1 MPDWKQHV
9 REHLP
14 ALGVS
19 GAREHEIVEE
29 LAQQLEQAYN
39 DALAAGST
47 PAQATARASAQFV
60 DWQALA
66 AEIRRA
72 ERRVAESIERHEP
85 DTWNF
90 AVNEQQLRKR
100 RGGNMIGDFLQDV
113 RYAFRMLRKNPG
125 FTALV
130 VLTLALGIG
139 ANSTIF
145 SVVDAV
151 LLRPLPYPQSDRL
164 MNLLESNP
172 KNGWPRFSASPA
184 NFLDWRNQSRS
195 FEKLFAIGQDESNVT
210 VGDFPEHWVGVAAT
224 PGFFEALRVRP
235 QLGRVFAD
243 DDFVAGKSDVLVL
256 SDALWRGKF
265 GADPNVIGRNIAMDG
280 KPYTII
286 GVMPRGFQFDSPN
299 KMYWLPFPFSTS
311 LAAARGAHFLDVVG
325 RLRDGVTPA
334 QAQAEMIGIAAN
346 LEKQYPDTNKDWSA
360 IVEPLQST
368 GVRSVYAALLVLLG
382 AVGFVLLIACANA
395 ANMLLARA
403 TVRRREIAIRVALG
417 AGKVRIVRQLL
428 TESVLL
434 ALCGGATGLAIT
446 FWSTRALAALPP
458 ALLPRA
464 ASIHVDTRVLL
475 FTFVLALMTG
485 VVFGMA
491 PALAILRGDLAN
503 TLKEAGRSGSGRSR
517 LRKVLVVAEVALAFV
532 LLAGSGLMVRSF
544 ERLTAVEPGFN
555 TGGKL
560 AFDMQ
565 LPSARYKTPEQ
576 RILFF
581 RQAKERLQALPGVT
595 SVTMTSLV
603 PLSGELSL
611 WTFGINGQQNSTS
624 LPSALYYEVDPDY
637 FHDMGIPLIEGRNFT
652 ESDNASSP
660 HVCIINDF
668 FARTMFPG
676 RDPIGQHIQIGNNY
690 SIAREVVGVVGSV
703 KQAGLDDKETYQIYE
718 AYAQL
723 PRSGTTLI
731 VQTASEPMAM
741 LPAVRH
747 AIQQVDPQE
756 PVAKPRT
763 LEQAASEAV
772 ALPRF
777 RTLLLGLFGALAVVL
792 ALVGLY
798 GVMSYTVTQQT
809 QEIGIRMALGAQQQN
824 IYGLIVLRGMAL
836 VGIGVGIGV
845 VASLAMTRLL
855 ATFLFGVTPHDPA
868 TLASVILLF
877 AVVATIAC
885 WIPARRASQVDP
897 LVALRHE

>member
-1 MPDWKQHV
+1 
-9 REHLP
+9 
-14 ALGVS
+14 
-19 GAREHEIVEE
+19 
-29 LAQQLEQAYN
+29 
-39 DALAAGST
+39 
-47 PAQATARASAQFV
+47 
-60 DWQALA
+60 
-66 AEIRRA
+66 
-72 ERRVAESIERHEP
+72 
-85 DTWNF
+85 
-90 AVNEQQLRKR
+90 
-100 RGGNMIGDFLQDV
+100 
-113 RYAFRMLRKNPG
+113 
-125 FTALV
+125 
-130 VLTLALGIG
+130 
-139 ANSTIF
+139 
-145 SVVDAV
+145 
-151 LLRPLPYPQSDRL
+151 
-164 MNLLESNP
+164 
-172 KNGWPRFSASPA
+172 
-184 NFLDWRNQSRS
+184 
-195 FEKLFAIGQDESNVT
+195 
-210 VGDFPEHWVGVAAT
+210 
-224 PGFFEALRVRP
+224 
-235 QLGRVFAD
+235 
-243 DDFVAGKSDVLVL
+243 
-256 SDALWRGKF
+256 
-265 GADPNVIGRNIAMDG
+265 
-280 KPYTII
+280 
-286 GVMPRGFQFDSPN
+286 
-299 KMYWLPFPFSTS
+299 

>member
-164 MNLLESNP
+164 MNVLESNP

>member
-1 MPDWKQHV
+1 
-9 REHLP
+9 
-14 ALGVS
+14 
-19 GAREHEIVEE
+19 
-29 LAQQLEQAYN
+29 
-39 DALAAGST
+39 
-47 PAQATARASAQFV
+47 
-60 DWQALA
+60 
-66 AEIRRA
+66 
-72 ERRVAESIERHEP
+72 
-85 DTWNF
+85 
-90 AVNEQQLRKR
+90 
-100 RGGNMIGDFLQDV
+100 
-113 RYAFRMLRKNPG
+113 
-125 FTALV
+125 
-130 VLTLALGIG
+130 
-139 ANSTIF
+139 
-145 SVVDAV
+145 
-151 LLRPLPYPQSDRL
+151 
-164 MNLLESNP
+164 
-172 KNGWPRFSASPA
+172 
-184 NFLDWRNQSRS
+184 
-195 FEKLFAIGQDESNVT
+195 
-210 VGDFPEHWVGVAAT
+210 
-224 PGFFEALRVRP
+224 
-235 QLGRVFAD
+235 
-243 DDFVAGKSDVLVL
+243 
-256 SDALWRGKF
+256 
-265 GADPNVIGRNIAMDG
+265 
-280 KPYTII
+280 
-286 GVMPRGFQFDSPN
+286 
-299 KMYWLPFPFSTS
+299 
-311 LAAARGAHFLDVVG
+311 
-325 RLRDGVTPA
+325 
-334 QAQAEMIGIAAN
+334 
-346 LEKQYPDTNKDWSA
+346 
-360 IVEPLQST
+360 
-368 GVRSVYAALLVLLG
+368 
-382 AVGFVLLIACANA
+382 
-395 ANMLLARA
+395 
-403 TVRRREIAIRVALG
+403 
-417 AGKVRIVRQLL
+417 VRQLL

-434 ALCGGATGLAIT
+434 ALCGGAAGLAIT

-464 ASIHVDTRVLL
+464 ASIHVDIRVLL
-475 FTFVLALMTG
+475 FTFVLALITGIVFG
-485 VVFGMA
+485 VV

-576 RILFF
+576 RTLFF
-581 RQAKERLQALPGVT
+581 RQAKERLQVLPGVT

-637 FHDMGIPLIEGRNFT
+637 LHAMGIPLIQGRNFT

-690 SIAREVVGVVGSV
+690 SISREVVGVVGSV

-723 PRSGTTLI
+723 PRSGTTFI

-763 LEQAASEAV
+763 LEQVASEAV

-809 QEIGIRMALGAQQQN
+809 QEIGIRMALGAQQRN

-836 VGIGVGIGV
+836 VGIGVATGL

-855 ATFLFGVTPHDPA
+855 AVFLFGVTPRDPA

-877 AVVATIAC
+877 AAVAAIAC

>member
-1 MPDWKQHV
+1 
-9 REHLP
+9 
-14 ALGVS
+14 
-19 GAREHEIVEE
+19 
-29 LAQQLEQAYN
+29 
-39 DALAAGST
+39 
-47 PAQATARASAQFV
+47 
-60 DWQALA
+60 
-66 AEIRRA
+66 
-72 ERRVAESIERHEP
+72 
-85 DTWNF
+85 
-90 AVNEQQLRKR
+90 
-100 RGGNMIGDFLQDV
+100 MIGDFLQDV

-164 MNLLESNP
+164 MNVLESNP

>member
-1 MPDWKQHV
+1 
-9 REHLP
+9 
-14 ALGVS
+14 
-19 GAREHEIVEE
+19 
-29 LAQQLEQAYN
+29 
-39 DALAAGST
+39 
-47 PAQATARASAQFV
+47 
-60 DWQALA
+60 
-66 AEIRRA
+66 
-72 ERRVAESIERHEP
+72 
-85 DTWNF
+85 
-90 AVNEQQLRKR
+90 
-100 RGGNMIGDFLQDV
+100 MIGDFLQDV

>member
-47 PAQATARASAQFV
+47 PAQAAASATAQFA
-60 DWQALA
+60 DWEALA
-66 AEIRRA
+66 TEIRHA
-72 ERRVAESIERHEP
+72 ERPVTENIERHVP
-85 DTWNF
+85 DTCKF
-90 AVNEQQLRKR
+90 ALNEQHVRKR

-125 FTALV
+125 FTA
-130 VLTLALGIG
+130 LALGIG

-164 MNLLESNP
+164 MNVLESNP
-172 KNGWPRFSASPA
+172 KNGWPRFSVSPA

-195 FEKLFAIGQDESNVT
+195 FEQLFAIGQDESNVT

-224 PGFFEALRVRP
+224 PGLFEALRVRP
-235 QLGRVFAD
+235 QLGRVFGD

-280 KPYTII
+280 KPYPII
-286 GVMPRGFQFDSPN
+286 GVMPPGFQFNAPN
-299 KMYWLPFPFSTS
+299 KMYWLPFPFGTS

-346 LEKQYPDTNKDWSA
+346 LEKQYPDSNKDWSA

-368 GVRSVYAALLVLLG
+368 GVRNVHTALLVLLG

-417 AGKVRIVRQLL
+417 AGKLRIVRQLL

-434 ALCGGATGLAIT
+434 ALCGGAAGLAIT

-464 ASIHVDTRVLL
+464 ASIHVDIRVLL
-475 FTFVLALMTG
+475 FTFVLALITGIVFG
-485 VVFGMA
+485 VV

-576 RILFF
+576 RTLFF
-581 RQAKERLQALPGVT
+581 RQAKERLQVLPGVT

-637 FHDMGIPLIEGRNFT
+637 LHAMGIPLIQGRNFT

-690 SIAREVVGVVGSV
+690 SISREVVGVVGSV

-723 PRSGTTLI
+723 PRSGTTFI

-763 LEQAASEAV
+763 LEQVASEAV

-809 QEIGIRMALGAQQQN
+809 QEIGIRMALGAQQRN

-836 VGIGVGIGV
+836 VGIGVATGL

-855 ATFLFGVTPHDPA
+855 AVFLFGVTPRDPA

-877 AVVATIAC
+877 AAVAAIAC